1 MAFQPIG
8 PAFPVDAA
16 SAGTFS
22 DTPSNVAIA
31 ANGDFVVVWEGE
43 LDSQKTVYARRFR
56 ADGTPKDTGDIL
68 VKQGAEKPTIAI
80 AADGSYVVAYVES
93 EQVFFQRYSAAGT
106 AVGTAVKVG
115 SSDAPLLTPAIATL
129 GNGGFVIAGQTID
142 EFGVESILLF
152 SYNSAGVLQNTAT
165 ITEADAGPDVVYQ
178 FNPAVAVAGNTI
190 IVSWEGGVS
199 TEGGVDNE
207 VFYARFDANLTK
219 IGDETVVVADPLKN
233 QFAPAVAGDASGKF
247 VIAWQDEI
255 SDSNSDVYFR
265 QFNAT
270 GAPQGTQQA
279 VATTADFEG
288 DPQISMTGDGRFV
301 IAYEKF
307 TDEGPQAFYQVYSA
321 TGTKVGSTQ
330 PVVGLSGD
338 DPAVAINPNGDR
350 FVITAQTFEEGA
362 EFPDARVFS
371 VATPTIQFDKAIYEI
386 GEAGPASTLT
396 LTRAGDTFA
405 GSQVTV
411 TITGGTATAGADYNN
426 TGFPLTVSFAAGET
440 SKTVSLPIL
449 QDTLVEGTET
459 VTFSITGVTNAA
471 VGTTGTAT
479 LNILDDDT
487 SPTPGP
493 SPAPAPAPAPAP
505 TPGPSPIPTPAPT
518 NPFIGGPGNDTL
530 IGNNQRNII
539 VGNEGND
546 ILNGRGG
553 NDRLTGGPGR
563 DRFVFDIGR
572 RFNQKAMGVDVI
584 TDFTRGEDKIV
595 LDRTT
600 FTQLKR
606 NRLTS
611 ADFETVKN
619 RREAQTSDALFTYI
633 RKTGALFYNENR
645 DNTGFGRGGKFAD
658 LTNGLNL
665 GVKDFVV
672 VA

>member
-16 SAGTFS
+16 STGTFS

-115 SSDAPLLTPAIATL
+115 SGTDPILTPDIASL
-129 GNGGFVIAGQTID
+129 GDGGFVIAAQTVD
-142 EFGVESILLF
+142 GAGAESILLF
-152 SYNSAGVLQNTAT
+152 AYDSTGTLKNTAT
-165 ITEADAGPDVVYQ
+165 ITEAAAGVVAQ
-178 FNPAVAVAGNTI
+178 FKPSISVAGDKVV
-190 IVSWEGGVS
+190 VSWEGWIG
-199 TEGGVDNE
+199 TDTRLDKE
-207 VFYARFDANLTK
+207 VFFAQFDANL
-219 IGDETVVVADPLKN
+219 IQVGDETVAFADPLKD
-233 QFAPAVAGDASGKF
+233 QVSPSVAVGANGNF
-247 VIAWQDEI
+247 VIAWQEDV
-255 SDSNSDVYFR
+255 NGGNTDVYFR

-270 GAPQGTQQA
+270 GVVQGARQA
-279 VATTADFEG
+279 VDTAAGFEG
-288 DPQISMTGDGRFV
+288 DPQVSMASDGRFV

-307 TDEGPQAFYQVYSA
+307 TDEGPQTFYQAYSA

-350 FVITAQTFEEGA
+350 FVIASQNFDGSGES
-362 EFPDARVFS
+362 PDARVFS
-371 VATPTIQFDKAIYEI
+371 VATPTIQFDKPIYEI

-471 VGTTGTAT
+471 IGATGTAT

-487 SPTPGP
+487 NPTPGP
-493 SPAPAPAPAPAP
+493 SPAPAPTPAAPAP

-530 IGNNQRNII
+530 IGNRQGNAI
-539 VGNEGND
+539 VGNGGND
-546 ILNGRGG
+546 SLNGRGG

-645 DNTGFGRGGKFAD
+645 DNAGFGRGGKFAD

-665 GVKDFVV
+665 SVKDFVV